1 MVPNA
6 FIGVIYNLIGGFS
19 SATNFIPF
27 RQIKRWS
34 WEVYWIIQGFSAW
47 IVAPTLLA
55 CIFVPHMWSVIAAA
69 HADPANH
76 AIAYTVLFG
85 VLWGVGGLTFGL
97 AIRYLG
103 FALGYSI
110 ALGLCMVFGT
120 LIPPIYHGQIM
131 AIAHTHSGQVT
142 LLGVLICAIAVA
154 VNGAAG
160 YSKEKEIGADATI
173 ESGEQTFAF
182 GKGLAI
188 AILAGLMS
196 AFFAFGEDAGKP
208 IASIAK
214 ARLLAA
220 GHLDLWQGLPV
231 LVVLLWGGFLT
242 NIVWSFILIVQ
253 NGSIRQFA
261 GEPGVNPMRAAPTA
275 GDTLVNF
282 DPLDSSTYDRIAPGT
297 LVANY
302 FYATL
307 AGILWYFQ
315 FFFQTMGSTRMGRY
329 DFSSWAP
336 AHGLHHPLRH
346 LLGHPLQGVERHQPP
361 HQTAGRRRPRPAH
374 RLRHRHRLRQL
385 PPLPPPVRWKGF
397 RNGCPTHDSFI
408 VMGGNW
414 VRLVRKGTR
423 LRVPISG
430 LLNTSRYLDR

>member
-131 AIAHTHSGQVT
+131 AIAHTHSGQIT

-196 AFFAFGEDAGKP
+196 AFFAFGD
-208 IASIAK
+208 
-214 ARLLAA
+214 
-220 GHLDLWQGLPV
+220 
-231 LVVLLWGGFLT
+231 
-242 NIVWSFILIVQ
+242 
-253 NGSIRQFA
+253 
-261 GEPGVNPMRAAPTA
+261 
-275 GDTLVNF
+275 
-282 DPLDSSTYDRIAPGT
+282 
-297 LVANY
+297 
-302 FYATL
+302 
-307 AGILWYFQ
+307 
-315 FFFQTMGSTRMGRY
+315 
-329 DFSSWAP
+329 
-336 AHGLHHPLRH
+336 
-346 LLGHPLQGVERHQPP
+346 
-361 HQTAGRRRPRPAH
+361 RRR
-374 RLRHRHRLRQL
+374 
-385 PPLPPPVRWKGF
+385 
-397 RNGCPTHDSFI
+397 
-408 VMGGNW
+408 
-414 VRLVRKGTR
+414 
-423 LRVPISG
+423 
-430 LLNTSRYLDR
+430 